1 MPDPTSQ
8 SNYLDIATSHIHF
21 DWAVDFEK
29 QSVYGSETYSLHA
42 LKDGVNEV
50 VYVFG
55 PAMARRSHI

>member
-29 QSVYGSETYSLHA
+29 QSVYGSATYTLSA
-42 LKDGVNEV
+42 LKDGVNEI
-50 VYVFG
+50 VYG
-55 PAMARRSHI
+55 IQYL